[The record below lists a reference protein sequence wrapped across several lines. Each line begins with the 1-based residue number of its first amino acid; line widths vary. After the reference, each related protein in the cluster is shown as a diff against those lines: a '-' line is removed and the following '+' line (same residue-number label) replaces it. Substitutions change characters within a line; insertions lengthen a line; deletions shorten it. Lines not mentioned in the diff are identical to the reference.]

1 MKVDRSRR
9 LMLLS
14 LTGGFALAVLA
25 VLVAGHKDALLSLTR
40 RVWRIPELPNAV
52 WWFTGTAVLSLWGTG
67 LVLRLLKALLSKRR
81 NSSPVAPF
89 QGRVASL
96 HSELCNGLLQGYSR
110 DKVRDAL
117 RSVAVGLCALMGD
130 GSDEEARRRVLRG
143 DWPRDPVLAPYLEA
157 EFPPRGESRRW
168 QRLRSFFGGSRSPL
182 FIQETEEAVRRLEI
196 YGGFAHGS
204 EDGGTAGGSD

>member
-40 RVWRIPELPNAV
+40 RAWRIPELPNVA
-52 WWFTGTAVLSLWGTG
+52 WWFAGAAVLSLWGTG
-67 LVLRLLKALLSKRR
+67 LIVRLIKALLSMGRD
-81 NSSPVAPF
+81 SSPVAPF
-89 QGRVASL
+89 EGRVALL
-96 HSELCNGLLQGYSR
+96 HRRLCSALLNGYSR
-110 DKVRDAL
+110 DKARDAL

-157 EFPPRGESRRW
+157 EFPPGERV
-168 QRLRSFFGGSRSPL
+168 GAGS
-182 FIQETEEAVRRLEI
+182 A
-196 YGGFAHGS
+196 
-204 EDGGTAGGSD
+204 